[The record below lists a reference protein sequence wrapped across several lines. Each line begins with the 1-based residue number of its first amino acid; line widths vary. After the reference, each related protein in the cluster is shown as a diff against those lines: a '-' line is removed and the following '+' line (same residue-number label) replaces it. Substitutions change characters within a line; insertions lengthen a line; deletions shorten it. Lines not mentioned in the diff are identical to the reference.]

1 MATIK
6 DLEVRIQIL
15 ENSTKTNE
23 DRIAKLENKQ
33 GEMIEQQIAVKVIEN
48 QLEALNKTQKDMIAK
63 MEEIR
68 VKIENIQLNSDDIE
82 EIKKEV
88 SNNTDFKNKNKT
100 ILNIFYWIVGVIFV
114 ALTGAIINNF
124 LG

>member
-1 MATIK
+1 MPTIK
-6 DLEVRIQIL
+6 DLEVKIQIL

-23 DRIAKLENKQ
+23 GRITKLENKQ

-48 QLEALNKTQKDMIAK
+48 QLETLNKTQKDMIAK

-68 VKIENIQLNSDDIE
+68 EKIENMQLHSADID

-100 ILNIFYWIVGVIFV
+100 ILNIFYWIVGVVFV
-114 ALTGAIINNF
+114 ALIGTIINGF
-124 LG
+124 FV